1 MNRRCAFK
9 GDTGTA
15 YAYFKNFRS
24 SNLGKKPFCVIWIR
38 SVYAKGSNKKF
49 ELKAPIRNSSK
60 FGLLELKIGLELGFA
75 SVK

>member
-1 MNRRCAFK
+1 MNRRCVFK
-9 GDTGTA
+9 DETGTA
-15 YAYFKNFRS
+15 YAYFNNFRS

-38 SVYAKGSNKKF
+38 WIRNQKF
-49 ELKAPIRNSSK
+49 ELRAPIRNFSK

>member
-38 SVYAKGSNKKF
+38 FVAKGSSQKF
-49 ELKAPIRNSSK
+49 ELRAPIRTFSK

>member
-1 MNRRCAFK
+1 MK

-38 SVYAKGSNKKF
+38 FGFEKF
-49 ELKAPIRNSSK
+49 ELRAPIRNFSK